1 MEKDEIKKI
10 LEKHLK
16 LLSKISDDEILITE
30 NPVLLHVVNEGFKT
44 ISFTLVFLDKI

>member
-16 LLSKISDDEILITE
+16 LLSKISDDEILAE
-30 NPVLLHVVNEGFKT
+30 NPVLLHVINEGFKT